1 MTLTTT
7 LTRRKLLST
16 LTGGI
21 VGIVAIGAKSA
32 SAASTVTMW
41 KLNAN
46 WGTPLVAPNG
56 TTRTRCKGKACH
68 VAAPNRFFLT
78 QADAI
83 AGRLHVGC
91 MAQPYP
97 VQVAVDLNAL
107 MPYYTARFGGVDVRG
122 AQLPTVLGNALQR
135 AVDGPNAIVTPD
147 ATPDPES
154 APAPDAIPDAAP
166 IPDATAVPE
175 AAPDADFAP
184 QYTALPV
191 TGSSPAPVLIAG
203 AAFIATGIVLSAK
216 SNRDDLVSSN
226 A

>member
-1 MTLTTT
+1 MTFTTT

-41 KLNAN
+41 KLNPN
-46 WGTPLVAPNG
+46 WGTPLVSASG
-56 TTRTRCKGKACH
+56 VTRTRCRGNACH

-107 MPYYTARFGGVDVRG
+107 MPFYTARFGGVDVRC

-154 APAPDAIPDAAP
+154 APVPDAIP
-166 IPDATAVPE
+166 IPDATAAPE

-184 QYTALPV
+184 QFTALPV

-203 AAFIATGIVLSAK
+203 AAFIATGIALSAK
-216 SNRDDLVSSN
+216 SKQDERVPADS
-226 A
+226 

>member
-7 LTRRKLLST
+7 LTRRKLLGT
-16 LTGGI
+16 LTGGL
-21 VGIVAIGAKSA
+21 VGVVALGSTSA

-41 KLNAN
+41 KLNPN
-46 WGTPLVAPNG
+46 WGTPLTAPSG
-56 TTRTRCKGKACH
+56 RVRTRCKGNACH
-68 VAAPNRFFLT
+68 AAAPHRFFLT

-83 AGRLHVGC
+83 AGRLHINC

-107 MPYYTARFGGVDVRG
+107 MPFYTARLGGVDVRG

-135 AVDGPNAIVTPD
+135 AVDGPTAITTPDETAPDTTPVPDADPD
-147 ATPDPES
+147 ATPV
-154 APAPDAIPDAAP
+154 PDAAAE
-166 IPDATAVPE
+166 PDSAE
-175 AAPDADFAP
+175 PDPAFAP
-184 QYTALPV
+184 IYTKLPV

-203 AAFIATGIVLSAK
+203 AAFIATGIALNAK
-216 SNRDDLVSSN
+216 SNRASAD